1 MSQTID
7 LRPMRVLVWPCYL
20 MAAFLISMP
29 LLEAFAAIASFRP
42 GEMQWRFGSTGIL
55 TTALLTPP
63 IGVFVALVTARI
75 FGHRW
80 VHGVLIGFAIIT
92 MVALLVMMPMFVLA
106 ALQLRNEVRPQF
118 YRSFHLAAGKVFANQ
133 LAVFVLML
141 AFAIASFR
149 SMRNAQ
155 VPASPAASRARVAE
169 PAAPLLS
176 RAAR

>member
-20 MAAFLISMP
+20 MAAFLITMP
-29 LLEAFAAIASFRP
+29 LLEAVSAIASFRP
-42 GEMQWRFGSTGIL
+42 GEAQWRFGSTGIM

-63 IGVFVALVTARI
+63 IGVFVALVTARL

-80 VHGVLIGFAIIT
+80 VHGVLIGFAVLT
-92 MVALLVMMPMFVLA
+92 MVLLMVMMPTFVFDT
-106 ALQLRNEVRPQF
+106 LQLRNEVRPQF

-133 LAVFVLML
+133 LAVFVIML

-149 SMRNAQ
+149 SMRASKG
-155 VPASPAASRARVAE
+155 PAPAAARAASE

-176 RAAR
+176 RMAR